1 MDLEE
6 IARKYAL
13 RNAVDHGGECNP
25 GSVIGKI
32 FSEEEFENKGEVQQK
47 TQKIAQEVNEL
58 SIEQQEEKLEEY
70 EFDEKKQEHDPIP
83 DLDVGEDE
91 EVVVRFAP
99 NPNGPP
105 HIGHAR
111 GMVIN
116 GELRDKYDG
125 KLILR
130 FDDTDPRKKR
140 PLKTAEHDAYEM
152 YLEDYEWL
160 GYKPDEIRY
169 SSKNF
174 DNYIMYAEKLIEE
187 YRAYVCFCSQEEGS
201 KYRSEGEPCPHRDT
215 SIEENMGNWK
225 KMKNGGISEGEATL
239 KIKTDIDH
247 KNPAIRDFVAFRI
260 IENPDHPV
268 TGDEY
273 RVWPMLDF
281 QGAIEDH
288 EMGTTHIVRGKDLR
302 ASTKRQKYIYDYF
315 DWEYPYV
322 RYWGDVQISGFN
334 APVSGSYLKE
344 MIKKGELD
352 GWDDPRAPT
361 LRALRKRGF
370 QPDAIQNFFIDM
382 GVSENNVEASIKTLE
397 SENTDIIDEQ
407 ADRHFFVKNPVRL
420 KIRELPE
427 NIETDLPLHPDYPDR
442 GTRDVDVET
451 ENGEVELL
459 IEENDFQD
467 GFVRLKGLCNISVDE
482 DDRSAEFIEGDHKK
496 AMEEDAD
503 IIHWLP
509 EDSPEGTVYMPDGSE
524 IRGRV
529 EDAVIN
535 PGEVIQFERFGFA
548 RSDDGEKKKFYFAHN

>member
-451 ENGEVELL
+451 EKGEVELL